1 MNRSTPLAVVLS
13 LIVALVLTVKIEE
26 HRLNTERNRT
36 AVAALAVSNAAAERD
51 STRTLALALLGD
63 SLEVVERQVIQV
75 AQRGDDLDAALKR
88 ERKSRYQMSVVVDSR
103 HGTSLATT
111 VHDTVHDMRRA
122 SFQLRQPPYT
132 VAAHVEMKEHP
143 DSARLSLTVAL
154 DPIHMDAR
162 LTCAAPNERGIRA
175 ATVVAAAPSWA
186 NVRLDRV
193 EQSPDLC
200 ASPALMSASRSK
212 HRLPQLLI
220 GVGRVMN
227 VRGLASWGLFV
238 GIGTTLWG

>member
-1 MNRSTPLAVVLS
+1 MNRSTPLALVLC

-26 HRLNTERNRT
+26 HRLNTERSRT

-88 ERKSRYQMSVVVDSR
+88 ERKSRYQMSVAVDSL
-103 HGTSLATT
+103 HGTSLAAT

-132 VAAHVEMKEHP
+132 VAADVEMQEHP

-162 LTCAAPNERGIRA
+162 LTCAAPDERGIRT

-186 NVRLDRV
+186 NVRFDRV

-200 ASPALMSASRSK
+200 ASPALMRASRSN
-212 HRLPQLLI
+212 HRFPQLLI
-220 GVGRVMN
+220 GVGRVMDF
-227 VRGLASWGLFV
+227 RGLASWGLFV
-238 GIGTTLWG
+238 GIGTMLWG